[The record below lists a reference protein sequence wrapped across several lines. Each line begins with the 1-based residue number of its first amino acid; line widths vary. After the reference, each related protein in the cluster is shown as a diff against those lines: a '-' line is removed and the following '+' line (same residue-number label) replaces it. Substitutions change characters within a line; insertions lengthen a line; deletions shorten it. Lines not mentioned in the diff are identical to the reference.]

1 MYNKVSIVIPVY
13 NEQNIIFESITK
25 LIHWRNKN
33 NLGFEIIIIDD
44 GSSDNTY
51 KILLSFNKKIKLIKQ
66 KHSGQF
72 TAIIKGIKRS
82 KKDLVIVMESD
93 LSINYNII
101 KTLMITKKKTGADIV
116 TVSINHKKSINY
128 NKPFYRKI
136 LSFFN
141 IIIFNFFFKT
151 KLTDPQVSVKIYD
164 RETFIN
170 LSKKLISPN
179 DGMKSTEILLY
190 YLINNMKIVEI
201 PAIYHNRNTSQ
212 NVSLSNI
219 VKVSISCLVSLFL
232 IWKEIKNKDRIGLLK
247 TNLI

>member
-44 GSSDNTY
+44 GSSDDTY

-101 KTLMITKKKTGADIV
+101 KTLMITKKQEQI
-116 TVSINHKKSINY
+116 
-128 NKPFYRKI
+128 
-136 LSFFN
+136 
-141 IIIFNFFFKT
+141 
-151 KLTDPQVSVKIYD
+151 
-164 RETFIN
+164 
-170 LSKKLISPN
+170 
-179 DGMKSTEILLY
+179 
-190 YLINNMKIVEI
+190 
-201 PAIYHNRNTSQ
+201 
-212 NVSLSNI
+212 
-219 VKVSISCLVSLFL
+219 
-232 IWKEIKNKDRIGLLK
+232 
-247 TNLI
+247 